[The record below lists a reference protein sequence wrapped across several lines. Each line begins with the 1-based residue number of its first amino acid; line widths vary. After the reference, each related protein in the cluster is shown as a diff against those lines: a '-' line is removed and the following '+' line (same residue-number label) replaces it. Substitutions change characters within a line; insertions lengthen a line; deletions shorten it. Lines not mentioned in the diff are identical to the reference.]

1 MPEHGS
7 QTVRRRRLAAELRRL
22 RERAGMTGDEA
33 AERLGWSAS
42 KISRIETHRIGV
54 KPADLR
60 RLLDLYAVEP
70 GHRSAMQ
77 ALARESAETS
87 RLESVAAGF
96 PADYATYL
104 EAEADASSVL
114 IWDPQIVPGI
124 MQADPYARALLSGF
138 QSMFKLPPGDAERR
152 IEVRRVRQEE
162 LLTRDPP
169 LMVSAVLDES
179 VLYRRFG
186 DNAVMHEQLMRL
198 VEFSAL
204 PNVQLQILTLGGEH
218 PIGTGAFA
226 YLQFPQLHDVSLS
239 DLVYVEHLT
248 GSYYLEEEQQTY
260 QYQVTFDS
268 LAALAEDPEQSQ
280 GLIRDAMTRYWA

>member
-7 QTVRRRRLAAELRRL
+7 QAVRRRLVAAELRRL
-22 RERAGMTGDEA
+22 RERAGITGDEA

-70 GHRSAMQ
+70 GHRAEMQ
-77 ALARESAETS
+77 ALARESAEAS

-96 PADYATYL
+96 PPDYATYL
-104 EAEADASSVL
+104 EAEADASSVS

-124 MQADPYARALLSGF
+124 MQADSYARALLSGF

-152 IEVRRVRQEE
+152 IEVRRVRQQE

-186 DNAVMHEQLMRL
+186 DNAVMHEQLTRL

-204 PNVQLQILTLGGEH
+204 PNLQLQILPLGGEH

-226 YLQFPQLHDVSLS
+226 YLQFPQLHEVPLS
-239 DLVYVEHLT
+239 DLAYVEHLT
-248 GSYYLEEEQQTY
+248 GNHYLEEEQQTF
-260 QYQVTFDS
+260 QYRVTFDS
-268 LAALAEDPEQSQ
+268 LAVLAADPERSQ
-280 GLIRDAMTRYWA
+280 ELIRAAMATRWA

>member
-22 RERAGMTGDEA
+22 RERAGITGDEA

-54 KPADLR
+54 KAADLR

-70 GHRSAMQ
+70 EHRAAMQ
-77 ALARESAETS
+77 ALARESAEAS

-96 PADYATYL
+96 PSDYATYL
-104 EAEADASSVL
+104 EAEADASSVW

-124 MQADPYARALLSGF
+124 MQADSYARAVLSGF

-152 IEVRRVRQEE
+152 IEVRKVRQEE
-162 LLTRDPP
+162 LLTREPP

-186 DNAVMHEQLMRL
+186 DNSVMREQLKRL
-198 VEFSAL
+198 SDFSEL
-204 PNVQLQILTLGGEH
+204 PNVRLQILPLGGDH

-226 YLQFPQLHDVSLS
+226 HLQFPQLHDVSLS

-248 GSYYLEEEQQTY
+248 GSYYLEEEQQTF
-260 QYQVTFDS
+260 QYRVTFDS
-268 LAALAEDPEQSQ
+268 LAAMAAEPGRSRE
-280 GLIRDAMTRYWA
+280 LIRDAMLTRWA